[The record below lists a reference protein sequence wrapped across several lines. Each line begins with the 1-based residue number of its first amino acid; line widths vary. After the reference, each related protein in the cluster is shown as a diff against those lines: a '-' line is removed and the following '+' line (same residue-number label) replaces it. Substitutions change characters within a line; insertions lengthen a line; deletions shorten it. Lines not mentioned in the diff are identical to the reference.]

1 MKGEDSIFFLFLLYL
16 DFSDWIGPKK
26 AAVDGQKEGEEDR
39 EGKKKGFI
47 AHTGPVLT
55 LKL

>member
-1 MKGEDSIFFLFLLYL
+1 MKTPFFFLFLLYL

-26 AAVDGQKEGEEDR
+26 AAVDRQKEGEEDR